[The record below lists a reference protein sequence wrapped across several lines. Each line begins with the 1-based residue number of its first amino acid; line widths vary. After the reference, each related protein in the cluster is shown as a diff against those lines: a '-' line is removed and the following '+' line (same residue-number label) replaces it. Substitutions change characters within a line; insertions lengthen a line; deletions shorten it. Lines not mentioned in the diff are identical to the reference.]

1 MQRVRDNQT
10 WSLIC
15 PSVAPELQ
23 TLYGS
28 DFEAR
33 YRHAELKS
41 QDFRYLELEAD
52 PDKVSRV
59 VQGTIM
65 HRADS
70 QSSQRSL
77 GLDR

>member
-33 YRHAELKS
+33 Y
-41 QDFRYLELEAD
+41 LELEAD
-52 PDKVSRV
+52 PDKVSKV